1 MRSFKMATGM
11 LATIGALAACAA
23 PALATTQF
31 TASRL
36 PKPLSEA
43 EPGKTKGRGVGS
55 TELGGTERSQEL
67 KFGVFYIVCA
77 AKTSGKTIDEGAVSW
92 ATSLTFATEVKFEK
106 CLTRT
111 DFNGFFAG
119 TKTTFNVNPETKKS
133 EPVKFIYH
141 VNGYVG
147 LGSGETESEVEVGS
161 GTASFSIAGKICKID
176 WPHQTVPAKAVKD
189 PEETFSAASYADEEV
204 PVEEK
209 ELRKFPSLLQRK
221 LLISNEFKDMEWSY
235 EEGQCLGEGGFEQVA
250 KQEAGKT
257 GLYRGSFEEEV
268 GAGNLGFE

>member
-1 MRSFKMATGM
+1 MRRLKTAAGM
-11 LATIGALAACAA
+11 VATIGALAAGAA

-43 EPGKTKGRGVGS
+43 EPGKTRGRGVGS
-55 TELGGTERSQEL
+55 TELGGEERSQEL

-92 ATSLTFATEVKFEK
+92 ATSLTFSTEVKFEK

-111 DFNGFFAG
+111 DFNGFLAG
-119 TKTTFNVNPETKKS
+119 IKTTFNVNPETKKS
-133 EPVKFIYH
+133 EPVKFVYH
-141 VNGYVG
+141 VNGFVQ
-147 LGSGETESEVEVGS
+147 LGAGETESEVEVGS
-161 GTASFSIAGKICKID
+161 GNASFSIAGKICKID
-176 WPHQTVPAKAVKD
+176 WPRQTVPAKAVKK
-189 PEETFSAASYADEEV
+189 PEEPYSAAVYTSENV

-209 ELRKFPSLLQRK
+209 EIRKFPSLLQTK
-221 LLISNEFKDMEWSY
+221 LLIANEFKDMEWSF
-235 EEGQCLGEGGFEQVA
+235 EEGQCLGEGGFEEGA

-257 GLYRGSFEEEV
+257 GLFKGSFEEEI
-268 GAGNLGFE
+268 ASGNLGFE

>member
-1 MRSFKMATGM
+1 MRRLKTAAGM
-11 LATIGALAACAA
+11 VATIGALAACAA

-43 EPGKTKGRGVGS
+43 EPGKTRGRGVGA

-92 ATSLTFATEVKFEK
+92 DTSLTFSTEVKFEK

-111 DFNGFFAG
+111 DFNGFLAG

-133 EPVKFIYH
+133 EPVKFVYH
-141 VNGYVG
+141 VNGFVQ
-147 LGSGETESEVEVGS
+147 LGAGETESEVEVGS
-161 GTASFSIAGKICKID
+161 GDASFSIAGKICKID
-176 WPHQTVPAKAVKD
+176 WPRQTVPAVAAKK
-189 PEETFSAASYADEEV
+189 PEAPYSAAVYTSEQV

-209 ELRKFPSLLQRK
+209 EIRKFPSLLQTK
-221 LLISNEFKDMEWSY
+221 LLITNEFKGMEWSY
-235 EEGQCLGEGGFEQVA
+235 EEGQCLGEGGFEEGA

-257 GLYRGSFEEEV
+257 GLFKGSFEEEIA
-268 GAGNLGFE
+268 AGNLGFE

>member
-1 MRSFKMATGM
+1 MRSFKTAAGM
-11 LATIGALAACAA
+11 VATIGALAACAA
-23 PALATTQF
+23 PATAHQF

-43 EPGKTKGRGVGS
+43 EPGKTKGHGIGS

-111 DFNGFFAG
+111 NFNGFLAG

-133 EPVKFIYH
+133 EPIKFVYH
-141 VNGYVG
+141 VNGFVQ
-147 LGSGETESEVEVGS
+147 LGTGETESEVEVGA

-176 WPHQTVPAKAVKD
+176 WPRQTVPAKAVNK
-189 PEETFSAASYADEEV
+189 PEEPYSAASYSSEEV

-209 ELRKFPSLLQRK
+209 ELKKFPSGFQTK
-221 LLISNEFKDMEWSY
+221 LLIANDFKNMEWFY
-235 EEGQCLGEGGFEQVA
+235 EEGQCLGEGGFEEAA

-257 GLYRGSFEEEV
+257 ALYKGSFEEELTL
-268 GAGNLGFE
+268 GNLGFE